1 MRAEI
6 KEVLKNELKAVQ
18 KSKTSILIG
27 IAMVALD
34 IILVITSIF
43 SVYTLIAMLPLVFI
57 IRKQIYEYRINRM
70 VLIFMRCLVDDEYK
84 INLD

>member
-6 KEVLKNELKAVQ
+6 RELLKNELKAVQ

-34 IILVITSIF
+34 VILVITSMF
-43 SVYTLIAMLPLVFI
+43 SIYTLIAVLPLVFI

-70 VLIFMRCLVDDEYK
+70 MLIFMRCLVDDEYK